1 MYALQPVGQW
11 RSTLASLDLPRYE
24 VSRKDDGGELV
35 MEVVMIIPPGD
46 ILSDHHHSDHVAS
59 TNEHRGAVD
68 QNFDQHLRDQ
78 QPRSVHPRYIF
89 AKGND

>member
-1 MYALQPVGQW
+1 MV
-11 RSTLASLDLPRYE
+11 
-24 VSRKDDGGELV
+24 V
-35 MEVVMIIPPGD
+35 MVVVVVMITPPGD
-46 ILSDHHHSDHVAS
+46 ILCDHHHSDHVAS

-89 AKGND
+89 AKGNQQMFLLLREAIFRQ